1 MNNTM
6 SNTMSNTIKSI
17 SDEATIDSNTINFNT
32 LTITDNNKQKTHYN
46 YNIELKDVYKFE
58 LLEHKLHTIIYTI
71 NKKNIILFKDFNNLL
86 ITILNSFHI
95 LLNNSS
101 LCTCVKDGTQIIY
114 RISDY
119 TIANTYTIIN
129 SYTKNNTRDLYLS
142 INNFIDTNKLK
153 FKNYNN
159 FLKNLIDNDNAI
171 NKDTL
176 FNTITEFISVIQSFD
191 KSNDI
196 NTFYNPIYI
205 EYIKFYTL
213 AQTTLQ
219 KACDTSSHNID
230 NNVKT
235 LILDELKK
243 ARLLL
248 HHIKTKIET
257 LILTTPELVKHLDT
271 YVNTCK
277 STIDLYKS

>member
-1 MNNTM
+1 MN
-6 SNTMSNTIKSI
+6 NTMSNTIKSI
-17 SDEATIDSNTINFNT
+17 SDEATIDSNTINFDT

-119 TIANTYTIIN
+119 TIANAYTIIN
-129 SYTKNNTRDLYLS
+129 SYTKNNTRDLYLF

-159 FLKNLIDNDNAI
+159 FLKNLIDNDNNDI
-171 NKDTL
+171 NK
-176 FNTITEFISVIQSFD
+176 NTIINTIVEFISVIQSFD
-191 KSNDI
+191 MSNDI
-196 NTFYNPIYI
+196 NNFYNPIYMK
-205 EYIKFYTL
+205 YINLYTL

-257 LILTTPELVKHLDT
+257 LTLTTPELVTHLDT

-277 STIDLYKS
+277 STIALYK